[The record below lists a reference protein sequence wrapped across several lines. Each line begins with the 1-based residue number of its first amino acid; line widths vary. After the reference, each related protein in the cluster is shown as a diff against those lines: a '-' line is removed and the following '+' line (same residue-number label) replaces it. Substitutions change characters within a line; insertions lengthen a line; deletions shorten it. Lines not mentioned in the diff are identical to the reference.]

1 MEEVQGTGVAP
12 NADFEKSG
20 LPKGSDIY
28 MKVGRGIEGRGEQN
42 E

>member
-1 MEEVQGTGVAP
+1 MEEIQGTGMAP
-12 NADFEKSG
+12 NADFGKSG

-28 MKVGRGIEGRGEQN
+28 RKVRQGIEGRGEQN